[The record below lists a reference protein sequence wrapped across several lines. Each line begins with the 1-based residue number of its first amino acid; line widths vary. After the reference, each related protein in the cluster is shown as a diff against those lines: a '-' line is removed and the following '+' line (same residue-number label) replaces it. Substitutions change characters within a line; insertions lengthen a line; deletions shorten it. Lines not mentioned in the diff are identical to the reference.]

1 VFILKQN
8 IYSNHPGTA
17 NQSFSFFTLKI
28 LTPGVEENLND
39 DELVVC
45 SAFLCRAMDIGACVP
60 RSECFLFAFFT
71 LCLFCVL
78 TFCTSPFVVGI
89 SHFAPLSLTI
99 FLRCFAGRFL
109 VYILRSVLALVCAVL
124 NAFLFAFLLYF
135 YAMCLLS
142 VCVSVYCRVFP
153 LLSPLTHH
161 MLCCFGGRFF
171 CVHFVFGIGVC
182 VCRSE

>member
-1 VFILKQN
+1 MI
-8 IYSNHPGTA
+8 
-17 NQSFSFFTLKI
+17 
-28 LTPGVEENLND
+28 

-45 SAFLCRAMDIGACVP
+45 SAFLCRVMDIGACVP

-99 FLRCFAGRFL
+99 FLCCFAGRFL

-135 YAMCLLS
+135 YAIYLLLLRVCLLS
-142 VCVSVYCRVFP
+142 CFPASFPSHSPYFCVVLGAVF
-153 LLSPLTHH
+153 
-161 MLCCFGGRFF
+161 G
-171 CVHFVFGIGVC
+171 VHFVFGIGIC
-182 VCRSE
+182 VRRSEYLFD